1 MRYDSDMSQPK
12 VRDAVPAFEM
22 QADDGST
29 VSSQSLAGRRYILY
43 FYPKDNTPGCT
54 KQACS
59 LRDNFDRVTAT
70 GVEVFGVSPDSVA
83 SHAKFREKYDLPYQ
97 LLADTGHHVAD
108 AFGTWVEKTFA
119 GKTYMGIERTSFI
132 VGPDGRIEHVLPRV
146 KAGEHLD
153 LLMERLAA

>member
-1 MRYDSDMSQPK
+1 VRYDADVTQPQAG
-12 VRDAVPAFEM
+12 DPVPAFEM

-29 VSSQSLAGRRYILY
+29 VSSQSLAGRRYVLY
-43 FYPKDNTPGCT
+43 FYPKDDTPGCT

-59 LRDNFDRVTAT
+59 LRDNIDRVTAT

-83 SHAKFREKYDLPYQ
+83 SHVKFREKYDLPYR
-97 LLADTGHHVAD
+97 LLADTGHHAAD